1 MGYRQFEI
9 LSYFAKK
16 NDLLSEFKLYLSANK
31 IRLKLILFIP
41 FLLFGLGMI
50 RAQEMPK
57 LSHEQVWVDSLIT
70 TLSIRDQIAQSFMAA
85 AYTHNDKPNA
95 DLIDLIQDIGIG
107 GIIFMQGNP
116 DNQIKV
122 NAIYQEKS
130 KIPLLMATD
139 AEWGLNMRLSQTTS
153 FPYQMALGAL
163 KDDNLIYQMGFEI
176 GLQMRK
182 MGLHINFAPVVDV
195 NNNPLNPVIN
205 YRSFG
210 ENRIRVSQKSI
221 AYMKGLQAAKI
232 MAVAKHFPGHGDT
245 QTDSHYG
252 LPIIKHNRSRLD
264 SVELYPFQKLIQ
276 ENVDGIMM
284 AHINVP
290 ALDPKPKQPSTLSK
304 KIVTDLLKVEMGF
317 NGLIFTDAMNMKGVT
332 EGYDIGQPELMAYL
346 AGNDIIEFSL
356 NIRESIVRI
365 EEAIKSGSLTSDQ
378 IEIKCRRILH
388 QKYKL
393 GLHKKSFQ
401 KSESLIQDINNQTAR
416 DLNNALVKASLTV
429 LKRKFLGLSME
440 GKIATLAIHADTIA
454 PFQKEAV
461 RLGFKKHF
469 YLSKQATQE
478 QINETKTAL
487 NDFEH
492 IYLGVIQSS
501 PRPYGQMKVS
511 NENLTYINDLAK
523 DPRVMI
529 AWFGNPYSLNQF
541 NGIHR
546 ASDLVIGYQNSPTTQ
561 SAMTQLFLGN
571 GRASGTLPVTINQ
584 YFKLGDGIVTHK
596 NPEVGA
602 TKLFTYLPLLQDK
615 KVGLVV
621 NQTSTIGSRHL
632 VDTLLSLGI
641 QITKIF
647 APEHGFRGDLH
658 DGATIYDNIDQ
669 ATGLPIISIYGKV
682 KKPSTEQLK
691 DVDILLFDIQDVG
704 ARFYTFISTLHN
716 VMEAAAENNKKM
728 IVLDRPNPNGD
739 YVDGPVLKPTFRSF
753 IGMHPLPIVH
763 GLTVG
768 ELAKMINGE
777 RWLKE
782 GQKCELKVIKIKNYS
797 HDIPWDLKIPPSPNL
812 PNNQAIRW
820 YPSLC
825 LFEATVVSV
834 GRGTDAPFQQLG
846 APQINSDFNFTPKS
860 IKGMSL
866 YPKHLNTICY
876 GEDLRGIE
884 PIPKFNLSLLI
895 KYYHLIDIGPDFF
908 NRKKT
913 FNQLAGN
920 DVLMQQ
926 IILGLSEEEI
936 QVSWAKDL
944 AEYRSLRKKY
954 LLYD

>member
-1 MGYRQFEI
+1 MEYRQFEKS
-9 LSYFAKK
+9 SYFGKK
-16 NDLLSEFKLYLSANK
+16 NDPLTEFKLYRSTNK

-41 FLLFGLGMI
+41 FLLFDLSLI
-50 RAQEMPK
+50 SAQKMPK
-57 LSHEQVWVDSLIT
+57 LSHEQVWVDSLIS
-70 TLSIRDQIAQSFMAA
+70 TLSVREQIAQSFVAA
-85 AYTHNDKPNA
+85 AYTHSDKPNS
-95 DLIDLIQDIGIG
+95 DLIDLIQGTGIG

-116 DNQIKV
+116 KNQVKV
-122 NAIYQEKS
+122 SAVYQERS
-130 KIPLLMATD
+130 KIPLLMAID

-182 MGLHINFAPVVDV
+182 MGLHANFAPVVDV

-210 ENRIRVSQKSI
+210 ENRTRVSQKSI
-221 AYMKGLQAAKI
+221 AYMKGLQAAGI

-245 QTDSHYG
+245 QTDSHYS
-252 LPIIKHNRSRLD
+252 LPVIEHNKSRLD

-290 ALDPKPKQPSTLSK
+290 ALDATPKQPSTLSK
-304 KIVTDLLKVEMGF
+304 KIITDLLKGEMGF
-317 NGLIFTDAMNMKGVT
+317 NGLVFTDAMNMKGVT
-332 EGYDIGQPELMAYL
+332 DGYDTGQPELMAYL

-356 NIRESIVRI
+356 NIKASIARI
-365 EEAIKSGSLTSDQ
+365 EEALKVGSLTCNQ
-378 IEIKCRRILH
+378 IETKCRRILH

-393 GLHKKSFQ
+393 GLNKISFQ
-401 KSESLIQDINNQTAR
+401 KSKSLISDINNQTAK

-429 LKRKFLGLSME
+429 LKRKFLGLPMQD
-440 GKIATLAIHADTIA
+440 KIASLAINADTLA

-461 RLGFKKHF
+461 RLGYKKHF
-469 YLSKQATQE
+469 YLSKNATEE
-478 QINETKTAL
+478 QINEIKIAL
-487 NDFEH
+487 NNFEH

-501 PRPYGQMKVS
+501 PRPYGQMKIS
-511 NENLTYINDLAK
+511 NENLTYINELAK
-523 DPRVMI
+523 DPRTMI

-541 NGIHR
+541 NSIHQ
-546 ASDLVIGYQNSPTTQ
+546 ASDLVIGYQNNPVTQ

-571 GRASGTLPVTINQ
+571 GRASGTLPVTVNQ

-602 TKLFTYLPLLQDK
+602 TRLFTYLPLLQDK

-621 NQTSTIGSRHL
+621 NQTSNVGSRHL
-632 VDTLLSLGI
+632 VDTLLNLGI
-641 QITKIF
+641 EITKIF
-647 APEHGFRGDLH
+647 APEHGFRGDVH
-658 DGATIYDNIDQ
+658 NGGTIHDNIDQ

-682 KKPSTEQLK
+682 KKPSAEQLK

-704 ARFYTFISTLHN
+704 ARFYTFISTLHY

-739 YVDGPVLKPTFRSF
+739 YVDGPVLKPAFKSF
-753 IGMHPLPIVH
+753 MGMHPLPIVH

-782 GQKCELKVIKIKNYS
+782 GQTCELEVIKIKNYS
-797 HDIPWDLKIPPSPNL
+797 HDIPWTLKIPPSPNL
-812 PNNQAIRW
+812 PNNQAVRW

-825 LFEATVVSV
+825 LFEATVMSI

-846 APQINSDFNFTPKS
+846 APQIKSDFSFTPQS
-860 IKGMSL
+860 IKGKSV
-866 YPKHLNTICY
+866 YPKHLDTICY
-876 GEDLRGIE
+876 GEDLRSFE
-884 PIPKFNLSLLI
+884 NIPKFNLSLLI
-895 KYYHLIDIGPDFF
+895 KYYDLVDIGPDFF

-920 DVLMQQ
+920 DQLMQQ
-926 IILGLSEEEI
+926 IILGLSEEKI
-936 QVSWAKDL
+936 QMSWAKDL